1 MEEEGIDPSTV
12 NKNPKVIKAAQE
24 EISCMDVL
32 VCGKCHV
39 VFHFIE
45 EFQEHK
51 DKNECST
58 PVFKGNLSEPKPQ
71 VWAFLLWKSSQAKP
85 EGDGGDQIS
94 SWKLYQKW
102 CKMPDNIREA
112 WISAGKA
119 IQVSTTLA
127 SAKMQ
132 EIKSPI
138 PKGTAIPKQGLVR
151 KVVKGKQSLASVP
164 SQPASSENA
173 VEKKDDD
180 KKDDLKVEDQNAE
193 QGNGDSAIVTEGFEI
208 KEEQVSEAEAAF
220 EDEDEEEEERLRR
233 LEAGESIEEID
244 KSIQR
249 QRQQSLHTTLLK
261 KKTDGEAKISPLSKT
276 GIESEDEFVVER
288 IVSRRYN
295 IRKKAYEYL
304 LKWEGYADDQNTW
317 EPAENLADCKHL
329 LENFERNLAKQKQL
343 QAQGKD
349 PMKRGPSGLPPGPK
363 MITSD
368 VSNAS
373 TPKQDVPARGRPVR
387 SSKKKAMDQVKAW
400 CGSMSTKK
408 MDEDGMREGSD
419 MSDDEDGMRKHKRS
433 SESEDMSQYDGLS
446 ADELP
451 IKRRRKEDEEFLS
464 VRRGPGRPRKIV
476 KINGESPGS
485 TPIKSDSAN
494 QELAKTLLGEFIS
507 GLDGSSGKG
516 PIVLGKKP
524 DGTTISPSQQPVLVA
539 NSKGVVK
546 VDPRT
551 MPNISSG
558 VYIMSTKPGP
568 NGGSGLVKIDSPNVK
583 VVTGVGQKQGGIMA
597 VKDAK
602 STEADSNSG
611 LGTSPIKTTVLGKK
625 PQTIP
630 SSSSTVTPMKLGPK
644 LVSPQMKGGLIKV
657 TPSPRPVTGAAAGGL
672 SGPRPLIS
680 SSVRPGLVRNT
691 LGSGPRP
698 ALVSPRLP
706 TVLGG
711 ARGGIR
717 PVRPKQALTVQGG
730 RTVSSPMGSGVKSGI
745 RPIEAMLGSG
755 AQTPTSIASSSN
767 LTPKSKGILEK
778 KDSPQEGLIKKDTA
792 SLLIQPGAAK
802 LKQEVGRG
810 GMRGRG
816 RGRGG
821 HTMVRS
827 LEDKSKSL
835 SSEGLNLDF
844 TEDRSAESDSDSD
857 CGLPDDFPTGDMPL
871 IPPASP
877 ERPLTL
883 CPLTGKILARAEG
896 EKTPPPTPP
905 PEPVPSPQPTPPPSN
920 TVLLE
925 EESLEGGEQTL
936 IKVEMSPGG
945 TTGTVVGDEGTTL
958 LRTSGGLT
966 VKRMQGGSSGR
977 SGNLLSTVSQV
988 TTNAPMQDM
997 SLTARKL
1004 FTEDGQEVI
1013 APETE
1018 MVTIQGPDGV
1028 VYQVQGQLEDGA
1040 QTLLVQGE
1048 DGEQSCVYVTTN
1060 QEGEDGST
1068 VLTLDS
1074 AYADALAQVDSNQVS
1089 ILGDGSQLL
1098 VQNEDGTTTLSDSQ
1112 LMSVMEGGD
1121 KEDTQAQIVAQVV
1134 QAGDAPPGGGP
1145 RNVVLLLPDGNL
1157 MVTEVDEEQYAALEL
1172 EKQE

>member
-12 NKNPKVIKAAQE
+12 NRNPKVIKAAQE

-32 VCGKCHV
+32 VCGKCHA

-51 DKNECST
+51 EKNECST

-85 EGDGGDQIS
+85 EVGDGGDQLS

-132 EIKSPI
+132 EIKSPM
-138 PKGTAIPKQGLVR
+138 PKGTTTPKQGMIR
-151 KVVKGKQSLASVP
+151 KVIKGKPPVSSVTP
-164 SQPASSENA
+164 QPISSEKTQ
-173 VEKKDDD
+173 EKKDDD
-180 KKDDLKVEDQNAE
+180 KKDDSKAEDPNPTQEN
-193 QGNGDSAIVTEGFEI
+193 GNSSTTLGEGLEI

-233 LEAGESIEEID
+233 LEAGESIEDID

-249 QRQQSLHTTLLK
+249 QRQQSLHTTVLK
-261 KKTDGEAKISPLSKT
+261 KKTDGEAKISPLSKA
-276 GIESEDEFVVER
+276 GLESEDEFVVER

-368 VSNAS
+368 VPNTS
-373 TPKQDVPARGRPVR
+373 TPKQDIPARGRPVR

-400 CGSMSTKK
+400 CGSMTTKK
-408 MDEDGMREGSD
+408 LDEDGLREGSD

-451 IKRRRKEDEEFLS
+451 IKRRKKEDEEFLS

-476 KINGESPGS
+476 KMNGESPGS
-485 TPIKSDSAN
+485 TPVKSESAN
-494 QELAKTLLGEFIS
+494 QELANALLGEFMS

-516 PIVLGKKP
+516 PIVLGKKL
-524 DGTTISPSQQPVLVA
+524 DGTAMSPSQQPVLVA

-602 STEADSNSG
+602 STESDNSG
-611 LGTSPIKTTVLGKK
+611 LGSSPIKTTVLGKK
-625 PQTIP
+625 PQATA
-630 SSSSTVTPMKLGPK
+630 SSTVTPMKLMPK

-657 TPSPRPVTGAAAGGL
+657 TPSPRTISGTVAGGL

-680 SSVRPGLVRNT
+680 TSVRPGLVRNT
-691 LGSGPRP
+691 IGSGPRP
-698 ALVSPRLP
+698 ALVSPRVP

-730 RTVSSPMGSGVKSGI
+730 RTVSAPMGSGVKSGI
-745 RPIEAMLGSG
+745 RPIEAMLGSS
-755 AQTPTSIASSSN
+755 AQTPTSLASSSN
-767 LTPKSKGILEK
+767 LTPKSKGILER
-778 KDSPQEGLIKKDTA
+778 KDSPQDVKKDAA
-792 SLLIQPGAAK
+792 SLLIQPGSAK

-821 HTMVRS
+821 PTMVGAARS

-835 SSEGLNLDF
+835 SSEGLNLEF
-844 TEDRSAESDSDSD
+844 AEDRLAESDSDSD

-871 IPPASP
+871 VQPASP

-958 LRTSGGLT
+958 LRTSSGLT
-966 VKRMQGGSSGR
+966 VKRMQEGSPGR

-988 TTNAPMQDM
+988 TNAPMQDM
-997 SLTARKL
+997 SLTSRKL
-1004 FTEDGQEVI
+1004 FTEDGQELI
-1013 APETE
+1013 SPETE
-1018 MVTIQGPDGV
+1018 MLTIQGPDGV

-1048 DGEQSCVYVTTN
+1048 DGEQRCVYVTTN

-1074 AYADALAQVDSNQVS
+1074 AYADALSQVDSNQVS

-1098 VQNEDGTTTLSDSQ
+1098 VQNEDGTTTLGDSQ

-1121 KEDTQAQIVAQVV
+1121 KDDTQAQIVAQVV
-1134 QAGDAPPGGGP
+1134 QAGEAPPGGGP

-1172 EKQE
+1172 EKTE

>member
-1 MEEEGIDPSTV
+1 MEEEGIDPSSV
-12 NKNPKVIKAAQE
+12 NRNPKVIKAAQE

-51 DKNECST
+51 EKNECGS
-58 PVFKGNLSEPKPQ
+58 PVFKANLSEPKPQ

-85 EGDGGDQIS
+85 TGDGDQVS

-132 EIKSPI
+132 EVKSPLA
-138 PKGTAIPKQGLVR
+138 KGPVMQKPGIIR
-151 KVVKGKQSLASVP
+151 KVIKGKPLATTPTIQGSMEKLAEKEEDIKTDDAKMEDA
-164 SQPASSENA
+164 ASKPENGNNE
-173 VEKKDDD
+173 VE
-180 KKDDLKVEDQNAE
+180 A
-193 QGNGDSAIVTEGFEI
+193 TELNI
-208 KEEQVSEAEAAF
+208 KEEQ
-220 EDEDEEEEERLRR
+220 
-233 LEAGESIEEID
+233 
-244 KSIQR
+244 
-249 QRQQSLHTTLLK
+249 
-261 KKTDGEAKISPLSKT
+261 KKTDGETKITPLLKANT
-276 GIESEDEFVVER
+276 ESEEEYVVER

-295 IRKKAYEYL
+295 IRKKAYEYF
-304 LKWEGYADDQNTW
+304 LKWEGYSDQQNTW

-329 LENFERNLAKQKQL
+329 LDNFERNLAKQKQL

-349 PMKRGPSGLPPGPK
+349 PMKKGPSGLPSGPK
-363 MITSD
+363 MITADIS
-368 VSNAS
+368 ATS
-373 TPKQDVPARGRPVR
+373 TPKPEGSPARGRPVR
-387 SSKKKAMDQVKAW
+387 SSKKKALDQVKAW

-408 MDEDGMREGSD
+408 ADEDGLREGSD
-419 MSDDEDGMRKHKRS
+419 LSDFEDGARKAKRS

-451 IKRRRKEDEEFLS
+451 VKRRKKEDEEFLS
-464 VRRGPGRPRKIV
+464 VRRGPGRPRKIL
-476 KINGESPGS
+476 KLNGDSPV
-485 TPIKSDSAN
+485 KSDSAN
-494 QELAKTLLGEFIS
+494 QELAKSFLGEFIS
-507 GLDGSSGKG
+507 GLDGNSGKG

-524 DGTTISPSQQPVLVA
+524 DGTAMSPSQQPVLVA

-568 NGGSGLVKIDSPNVK
+568 NGGSGLIKIDSPNVK

-602 STEADSNSG
+602 VDADAG
-611 LGTSPIKTTVLGKK
+611 ERTSPIKTTVLGKK
-625 PQTIP
+625 LQPI
-630 SSSSTVTPMKLGPK
+630 SSASASPMTPMKLMPK

-657 TPSPRPVTGAAAGGL
+657 NPSPRTATPSAGGL
-672 SGPRPLIS
+672 AGVSGPRPLIS
-680 SSVRPGLVRNT
+680 PSIRPGLVRSAVA
-691 LGSGPRP
+691 SGPRP
-698 ALVSPRLP
+698 AIVPPSPRMP

-717 PVRPKQALTVQGG
+717 PVRPKQALTVAGG
-730 RTVSSPMGSGVKSGI
+730 RVVSSSSPLGSGVKSGI
-745 RPIEAMLGSG
+745 RPIEAMLGTG
-755 AQTPTSIASSSN
+755 AHTPTSSATSSN
-767 LTPKSKGILEK
+767 VTLQPKPVLGKKEDVASLSKKE
-778 KDSPQEGLIKKDTA
+778 SA
-792 SLLIQPGAAK
+792 SLLVNSG
-802 LKQEVGRG
+802 LKTKTEPLRG

-821 HTMVRS
+821 HVVSAAPVRS
-827 LEDKSKSL
+827 LEDKTKSQSNEAL
-835 SSEGLNLDF
+835 NSELTD
-844 TEDRSAESDSDSD
+844 DRSDESDSESD
-857 CGLPDDFPTGDMPL
+857 CGLQDDFPTGEMPPL
-871 IPPASP
+871 EPASP

-883 CPLTGKILARAEG
+883 CPLTGNILARAEG

-905 PEPVPSPQPTPPPSN
+905 PEPVPSPQPAPPPSN

-945 TTGTVVGDEGTTL
+945 TTGTVIGDEGTTL
-958 LRTSGGLT
+958 LRTSSGLT
-966 VKRMQGGSSGR
+966 VKRMTGGSPGR
-977 SGNLLSTVSQV
+977 SGTLLSTVTQVADTSQ
-988 TTNAPMQDM
+988 MQEM
-997 SLTARKL
+997 SLPTRKL
-1004 FTEDGQEVI
+1004 FTEDGQEISGIV
-1013 APETE
+1013 PETE

-1028 VYQVQGQLEDGA
+1028 VYQVQGQLEDGT

-1048 DGEQSCVYVTTN
+1048 DGEQRCVYVTTN

-1074 AYADALAQVDSNQVS
+1074 AYADAVAQLDSNQVS

-1098 VQNEDGTTTLSDSQ
+1098 VQNEDGTTTLGDTH

-1121 KEDTQAQIVAQVV
+1121 RDDPQAQIVAQVV
-1134 QAGDAPPGGGP
+1134 QAGEAPPGGGP

-1172 EKQE
+1172 EKT

>member
-12 NKNPKVIKAAQE
+12 NRNPKVIKAAQE

-32 VCGKCHV
+32 VCGKCHA

-51 DKNECST
+51 EKNECST

-85 EGDGGDQIS
+85 EVGDGGDQLS

-132 EIKSPI
+132 EIKSPM
-138 PKGTAIPKQGLVR
+138 PKGTTTPKQGMIR
-151 KVVKGKQSLASVP
+151 KVIKGKPPVSSVTP
-164 SQPASSENA
+164 QPISSEKTQ
-173 VEKKDDD
+173 EKKDDD
-180 KKDDLKVEDQNAE
+180 KKDDSKAEDPNPTQEN
-193 QGNGDSAIVTEGFEI
+193 GNSSTTLGEGLEI

-233 LEAGESIEEID
+233 LEAGESIEDID

-249 QRQQSLHTTLLK
+249 QRQQSLHTTVLK
-261 KKTDGEAKISPLSKT
+261 KKTDGEAKISPLSKA
-276 GIESEDEFVVER
+276 GLESEDEFVVER

-368 VSNAS
+368 VPNTS
-373 TPKQDVPARGRPVR
+373 TPKQDIPARGRPVR

-400 CGSMSTKK
+400 CGSMTTKK
-408 MDEDGMREGSD
+408 LDEDGLREGSD

-451 IKRRRKEDEEFLS
+451 IKRRKKEDEEFLS

-476 KINGESPGS
+476 KMNGESPGS
-485 TPIKSDSAN
+485 TPVKSESAN
-494 QELAKTLLGEFIS
+494 QELANALLGEFMS

-516 PIVLGKKP
+516 PIVLGKKL
-524 DGTTISPSQQPVLVA
+524 DGTAMSPSQQPVLVA

-602 STEADSNSG
+602 STESDNSG
-611 LGTSPIKTTVLGKK
+611 LGSSPIKTTVLGKK
-625 PQTIP
+625 PQATA
-630 SSSSTVTPMKLGPK
+630 SSTVTPMKLMPK

-657 TPSPRPVTGAAAGGL
+657 TPSPRTISGTVAGGL

-680 SSVRPGLVRNT
+680 TSVRPGLVRNT
-691 LGSGPRP
+691 IGSGPRP
-698 ALVSPRLP
+698 ALVSPRVP

-730 RTVSSPMGSGVKSGI
+730 RTVSAPMGSGVKSGI
-745 RPIEAMLGSG
+745 RPIEAMLGSS
-755 AQTPTSIASSSN
+755 AQTPTSLASSSN
-767 LTPKSKGILEK
+767 LTPKSKGILER
-778 KDSPQEGLIKKDTA
+778 KDSPQDVKKDAA
-792 SLLIQPGAAK
+792 SLLIQPGSAK

-821 HTMVRS
+821 PTMVGAARS

-835 SSEGLNLDF
+835 SSEGLNLEF
-844 TEDRSAESDSDSD
+844 AE
-857 CGLPDDFPTGDMPL
+857 
-871 IPPASP
+871 
-877 ERPLTL
+877 
-883 CPLTGKILARAEG
+883 
-896 EKTPPPTPP
+896 
-905 PEPVPSPQPTPPPSN
+905 
-920 TVLLE
+920 
-925 EESLEGGEQTL
+925 
-936 IKVEMSPGG
+936 VEMSPGG

-958 LRTSGGLT
+958 LRTSSGLT
-966 VKRMQGGSSGR
+966 VKRMQEGSPGR

-988 TTNAPMQDM
+988 TNAPMQDM
-997 SLTARKL
+997 SLTSRKL
-1004 FTEDGQEVI
+1004 FTEDGQELI
-1013 APETE
+1013 SPETE
-1018 MVTIQGPDGV
+1018 MLTIQGPDGV

-1048 DGEQSCVYVTTN
+1048 DGEQRCVYVTTN

-1074 AYADALAQVDSNQVS
+1074 AYADALSQVDSNQVS

-1098 VQNEDGTTTLSDSQ
+1098 VQNEDGTTTLGDSQ

-1121 KEDTQAQIVAQVV
+1121 KDDTQAQIVAQVV
-1134 QAGDAPPGGGP
+1134 QAGEAPPGGGP

-1172 EKQE
+1172 EKTE

>member
-1 MEEEGIDPSTV
+1 MEEEGIDPSSV
-12 NKNPKVIKAAQE
+12 NRNPKVIKAAQE

-51 DKNECST
+51 EKNECGS
-58 PVFKGNLSEPKPQ
+58 PVFKANLSEPKPQ

-85 EGDGGDQIS
+85 TGDGDQVS

-132 EIKSPI
+132 EVKSPLA
-138 PKGTAIPKQGLVR
+138 KGPVMQKPGIIR
-151 KVVKGKQSLASVP
+151 KVIKGKPLATTPTIQGSMEKLAEKEEDIKTDDAKMEDA
-164 SQPASSENA
+164 ASKPENGNNE
-173 VEKKDDD
+173 VE
-180 KKDDLKVEDQNAE
+180 A
-193 QGNGDSAIVTEGFEI
+193 TELNI
-208 KEEQVSEAEAAF
+208 KEEQVSEAELAF
-220 EDEDEEEEERLRR
+220 EDEDEEEEERIRR

-244 KSIQR
+244 KTVQR
-249 QRQQSLHTTLLK
+249 QRQQSLHTTVLK
-261 KKTDGEAKISPLSKT
+261 KKTDGETKITPLLKANT
-276 GIESEDEFVVER
+276 ESEEEYVVER

-295 IRKKAYEYL
+295 IRKKAYEYF
-304 LKWEGYADDQNTW
+304 LKWEGYSDQQNTW

-329 LENFERNLAKQKQL
+329 LDNFERNLAKQKQL

-349 PMKRGPSGLPPGPK
+349 PMKKGPSGLPSGPK
-363 MITSD
+363 MITADIS
-368 VSNAS
+368 ATS
-373 TPKQDVPARGRPVR
+373 TPKPEGSPARGRPVR
-387 SSKKKAMDQVKAW
+387 SSKKKALDQVKAW

-408 MDEDGMREGSD
+408 ADEDGLREGSD
-419 MSDDEDGMRKHKRS
+419 LSDFEDGARKAKRS

-451 IKRRRKEDEEFLS
+451 VKRRKKEDEEFLS
-464 VRRGPGRPRKIV
+464 VRRGPGRPRKIL
-476 KINGESPGS
+476 KLNGDSPV
-485 TPIKSDSAN
+485 KSDSAN
-494 QELAKTLLGEFIS
+494 QELAKSFLGEFIS
-507 GLDGSSGKG
+507 GLDGNSGKG

-524 DGTTISPSQQPVLVA
+524 DGTAMSPSQQPVLVA

-568 NGGSGLVKIDSPNVK
+568 NGGSGLIKIDSPNVK

-602 STEADSNSG
+602 VDADAG
-611 LGTSPIKTTVLGKK
+611 ERTSPIKTTVLGKK
-625 PQTIP
+625 LQPI
-630 SSSSTVTPMKLGPK
+630 SSASASPMTPMKLMPK

-657 TPSPRPVTGAAAGGL
+657 NPSPRTATPSAGGL
-672 SGPRPLIS
+672 AGVSGPRPLIS
-680 SSVRPGLVRNT
+680 PSIRPGLVRSAVA
-691 LGSGPRP
+691 SGPRP
-698 ALVSPRLP
+698 AIVPPSPRMP

-717 PVRPKQALTVQGG
+717 PVRPKQALTVAGG
-730 RTVSSPMGSGVKSGI
+730 RVVSSSSPLGSGVKSGI
-745 RPIEAMLGSG
+745 RPIEAMLGTG
-755 AQTPTSIASSSN
+755 AHTPTSSATSSN
-767 LTPKSKGILEK
+767 VTLQPKPVLGKKEDVASLSKKE
-778 KDSPQEGLIKKDTA
+778 SA
-792 SLLIQPGAAK
+792 SLLVNSG
-802 LKQEVGRG
+802 LKTKTEPLRG

-821 HTMVRS
+821 HVVSAAPVRS
-827 LEDKSKSL
+827 LEDKTKSQSNEAL
-835 SSEGLNLDF
+835 NSE
-844 TEDRSAESDSDSD
+844 
-857 CGLPDDFPTGDMPL
+857 
-871 IPPASP
+871 
-877 ERPLTL
+877 LTD
-883 CPLTGKILARAEG
+883 
-896 EKTPPPTPP
+896 
-905 PEPVPSPQPTPPPSN
+905 
-920 TVLLE
+920 
-925 EESLEGGEQTL
+925 
-936 IKVEMSPGG
+936 VEMSPGG
-945 TTGTVVGDEGTTL
+945 TTGTVIGDEGTTL
-958 LRTSGGLT
+958 LRTSSGLT
-966 VKRMQGGSSGR
+966 VKRMTGGSPGR
-977 SGNLLSTVSQV
+977 SGTLLSTVTQVADTSQ
-988 TTNAPMQDM
+988 MQEM
-997 SLTARKL
+997 SLPTRKL
-1004 FTEDGQEVI
+1004 FTEDGQEISGIV
-1013 APETE
+1013 PETE

-1028 VYQVQGQLEDGA
+1028 VYQVQGQLEDGT

-1048 DGEQSCVYVTTN
+1048 DGEQRCVYVTTN

-1074 AYADALAQVDSNQVS
+1074 AYADAVAQLDSNQVS

-1098 VQNEDGTTTLSDSQ
+1098 VQNEDGTTTLGDTH

-1121 KEDTQAQIVAQVV
+1121 RDDPQAQIVAQVV
-1134 QAGDAPPGGGP
+1134 QAGEAPPGGGP

-1172 EKQE
+1172 EKT